1 MTSRQRLAGRIALAG
16 VGSGMASAPIQSAS
30 QKVNLADLQAWLN
43 ARGASIVVDGKPG
56 PATRRAILDTFIN
69 TSAPAV
75 TRQQMAAI
83 ATRLGGTARQLAA
96 VAKVESAGG
105 GWDDKGRLKCLYERH
120 YFWRRLR
127 IKIPFLSNPVPGGYT
142 IDADR
147 DGINDSWEKV
157 ADAAMRNP
165 IAAFESASWGKFQIM
180 GAHASADPARKGKVV
195 FDGNAIDFVWWLTRA
210 EAYHYQAL
218 ARFIEV
224 NGLVPAFRALSDD
237 PEACRAFA
245 RGYNGTRYADGNYH
259 GKLAAAMR

>member
-1 MTSRQRLAGRIALAG
+1 MTSRLRLAGRVAFAE
-16 VGSGMASAPIQSAS
+16 VGNGMASAPIHPVPQ
-30 QKVNLADLQAWLN
+30 VIDLADLQAWLN
-43 ARGASIVVDGKPG
+43 ARGARITVDGKRG
-56 PATRRAILDTFIN
+56 PETRRAILDTFIN
-69 TSAPAV
+69 TSASAITP
-75 TRQQMAAI
+75 QQMTAI
-83 ATRLGGTARQLAA
+83 AHRLGGTTRQLAA

-105 GWDDKGRLKCLYERH
+105 GWDDAGRLKCLYERH

-127 IKIPFLSNPVPGGYT
+127 IKIPFLSDPAPGGYT

-147 DGINDSWEKV
+147 NGINDSWEKV

-165 IAAFESASWGKFQIM
+165 VAAFESASWGKFQIM

-224 NGLVPAFRALSDD
+224 NGLVPAFRALSDN
-237 PEACRAFA
+237 PEDCRAFA
-245 RGYNGTRYADGNYH
+245 RGYNGARYAAGNYH